1 VNRTLRLLTHC
12 AAYRR
17 AFTVLCRCGH
27 HATGWGFT
35 LRGDCDFQLHKL
47 GMHALAQPCKAV
59 RAGLSTVGTEGTE
72 STDSTALQPCGVRGG
87 PVPGRTRIRCSAS
100 AHGRNTGARATV
112 GYRAALIQLA
122 IRFRAMQ
129 QTARWTDATRC
140 NATLQ
145 RTVVCAVDGCSANA
159 AQVHSN
165 FKACY
170 GVDDTGD
177 IYNSANIRDF
187 RSIVMA
193 KTGGTRGTP
202 TQRTRGTQTQRTR
215 GTPTQ
220 RTRGAQMQR
229 TRGTPAKDLSA
240 HRRRLSRETALRR
253 FRSEIDRD

>member
-1 VNRTLRLLTHC
+1 MNRTLRLLTHC

-27 HATGWGFT
+27 QATGWGFT

-59 RAGLSTVGTEGTE
+59 RAGLSTVRTEGTE

-140 NATLQ
+140 NATCNGQL
-145 RTVVCAVDGCSANA
+145 RDDCSANA
-159 AQVHSN
+159 VQVHSN

-193 KTGGTRGTP
+193 KTGGTRGA
-202 TQRTRGTQTQRTR
+202 QTQRAR
-215 GTPTQ
+215 GTPV
-220 RTRGAQMQR
+220 
-229 TRGTPAKDLSA
+229 KDL
-240 HRRRLSRETALRR
+240 
-253 FRSEIDRD
+253 